1 MSTVDPLANAAD
13 TQLWAERTGHRQF
26 IGRNSRGGEVK
37 IADISQ
43 DGAFTPGELLK
54 VALAACA
61 GFSAEPPLSRRL
73 GEDFEFTVR
82 VGGLADAAENRYAVL
97 NEVLELDLSA
107 LSAEE
112 VARLVKVTERAV
124 ATQCTVGRTLEAGA
138 EVTLEIPVPT
148 AE

>member
-1 MSTVDPLANAAD
+1 MSTVDPTANASD
-13 TQLWAERTGHRQF
+13 TKLWAERTGHREF
-26 IGRNSRGGEVK
+26 TGRSSRGGEVK

-43 DGAFTPGELLK
+43 PGAFTPGELLK
-54 VALAACA
+54 IALAACA

-73 GEDFEFTVR
+73 GEDFEFKVH
-82 VGGLADAAENRYAVL
+82 VGGLADAAENRYGIL

-107 LSAEE
+107 LDAAEI
-112 VARLVKVTERAV
+112 ARLIKVTERAV

-138 EVTLEIPVPT
+138 EVNLSIQVPE